1 MIDPRK
7 VGGRFRFYASDGEI
21 ALDHPVISANREDDY
36 EIGRR
41 AGAELLHPYWE
52 PDLISF
58 LYRVPPELLLQGGLE
73 KGLVRNTIARR
84 FPSFGFER
92 QKKVVSADYHYSII
106 RREGPA
112 ALRRLGGCKA
122 LRARSRRRSP
132 DRRCYRSWLGRIGPS
147 QLYRAWELLSLETWV
162 KGV

>member
-1 MIDPRK
+1 M
-7 VGGRFRFYASDGEI
+7 
-21 ALDHPVISANREDDY
+21 ISANLEDDY
-36 EIGRR
+36 ETGRR
-41 AGAELLHPYWE
+41 AGVELLHPYWE

-84 FPSFGFER
+84 FPTFGFER
-92 QKKVVSADYHYSII
+92 QKKVASADYHYSII

-122 LRARSRRRSP
+122 LAELGVVDGAQTETLIADAFAGSDLRS
-132 DRRCYRSWLGRIGPS
+132 LH
-147 QLYRAWELLSLETWV
+147 RAWALISLETWV
-162 KGV
+162 REL